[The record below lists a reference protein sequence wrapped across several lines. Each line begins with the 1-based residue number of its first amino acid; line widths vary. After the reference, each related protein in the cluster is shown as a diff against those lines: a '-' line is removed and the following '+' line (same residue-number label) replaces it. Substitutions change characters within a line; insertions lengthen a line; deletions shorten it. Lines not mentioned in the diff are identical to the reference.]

1 MNFNE
6 IKELI
11 ELVNLS
17 ELRNFELSLDGAMV
31 KMSKND
37 IMETATVTLPAT
49 QKNDVAEK
57 TITIEQAKED
67 ITAEKEITGNAI
79 KSPIVGTFYE
89 SGAPGAPKFVSVGDV
104 VRKGDVVC
112 IIEAMKVM
120 NEVVSEFDGVVKAI
134 LAESEALVEY
144 GQPLFIVG

>member
-1 MNFNE
+1 MNFDE

-11 ELVNLS
+11 EIVNLS
-17 ELRNFELSLDGAMV
+17 ELRNFELSLDGAVV
-31 KMSKND
+31 KMSKNEV
-37 IMETATVTLPAT
+37 METSTVTLSNIEGSSV
-49 QKNDVAEK
+49 QEKN
-57 TITIEQAKED
+57 ITMEQVKED
-67 ITAEKEITGNAI
+67 VVVEKEVTGNVI

-89 SGAPGAPKFVSVGDV
+89 SGAPSAPRFVSVGDV
-104 VRKGDVVC
+104 VKKGDIVC

-120 NEVVSEFDGVVKAI
+120 NEVVSEFDGVVKAV